1 MCTFQIGLIEF
12 SLNLK
17 SILCIFIMKLQKDV
31 YVTSQ
36 LIHEIVL
43 VAYTWH
49 VPCIS
54 VYKLDEY
61 YTVISDE
68 KERFYNRTWYGLED
82 KIL

>member
-1 MCTFQIGLIEF
+1 
-12 SLNLK
+12 
-17 SILCIFIMKLQKDV
+17 MKLQKNV

-43 VAYTWH
+43 VAYIL
-49 VPCIS
+49 PCIS